1 MKRRYIFISIIC
13 TIISLFIIGG
23 KDVKADIGGQDEQIG
38 GNLTVVTAGQNIEK
52 YIDQFNTIYP
62 NVNVEVVALGD
73 YENEIKDM
81 IDIGEY
87 GDVLLMPSFI
97 SYDDWDKYF
106 EPLGEYSTLSKQY
119 LFMNVREKNGKVYGF
134 PMCANAQSLVYNK
147 KVFDEAGIKKL
158 PTTIDEF
165 LSCLKMID
173 ENTEAIPFYTNY
185 NTAWALIN
193 WQNYTFGAMSGDED
207 YRFNRFAHEKNP
219 FIEGKN
225 HYRVYKLLYDIVNQ
239 GLCEEDVSKSDW
251 DESKRL
257 LNEGKVGCIA
267 LASWIIP
274 QAKSAGEYPDNI
286 GYMPFPNSIKGKQ
299 YMTIDAD
306 YAYAISINSKNK
318 KAARAW
324 IDFMIQDSGYA
335 RDNGAVSIIKAD
347 PLPTWLNEFE
357 NVEFII
363 DNFSRDNNGYI
374 LGQLGAAL
382 ELNDGQ
388 QQRRIIDAAQGRSQE
403 TFEDIMKEWNERWE
417 SARPEES
424 IAIEETEIFSQS
436 LILDDSY
443 EIFFSTKEK
452 EYLAENKEIKVGY
465 IENIRPLQYKKDE
478 MFVGISADVFEF
490 IREKTN
496 LNFVYQPFDTF
507 TEAVRALRLGKI
519 DAIAGMEKIELYE
532 DELSYSKDYLEY
544 LNVIVKQKTVDINNL
559 KQKTLGMLEGEFKNY
574 NLNLNPDIIRH
585 YSTTEECLEAVNGR
599 EVDFIFSN
607 YYTVNECFREKNY
620 NNLVVQP
627 VMEQGKYYVAFR
639 SDVDVRLMAIIN
651 KVIYSIS
658 PEQKQAIVLKNTQG
672 TYNPPTLKD
681 LIEAYPMV
689 ALFTVIIICCIIIAV
704 GYYLMYLQISH
715 NKALAINAKKYEQL
729 ADIAGEYIFEY
740 NYQQDSIIFG
750 EKLKKRL
757 SLGDGE
763 KKLGECTGQ
772 AGLHRFID
780 IIRNTKKDDVEQIQV
795 RLSLHS
801 EEQEWYQVIYSIVY
815 DEHKKPLFLIG
826 KLINIQK
833 QVEERTLLEEQA
845 EKDQLTGVYNR
856 IGFYKMLDKSR
867 IGQLKKGLSALC
879 IIDLDEFKHVNDT
892 LGHAGGDELLVM
904 LSHNLQKIFKNDA
917 IISRFGGDEFMVYIK
932 KIDTIEELHSKAKE
946 LCSSMDTVLEYNNN
960 TCKASI
966 SMGVAI
972 DHRNMS
978 YEDLLDKADK
988 ALYKAK
994 NNGRNQYNIYEND

>member
-1 MKRRYIFISIIC
+1 
-13 TIISLFIIGG
+13 
-23 KDVKADIGGQDEQIG
+23 
-38 GNLTVVTAGQNIEK
+38 
-52 YIDQFNTIYP
+52 
-62 NVNVEVVALGD
+62 
-73 YENEIKDM
+73 
-81 IDIGEY
+81 
-87 GDVLLMPSFI
+87 
-97 SYDDWDKYF
+97 
-106 EPLGEYSTLSKQY
+106 
-119 LFMNVREKNGKVYGF
+119 
-134 PMCANAQSLVYNK
+134 
-147 KVFDEAGIKKL
+147 
-158 PTTIDEF
+158 
-165 LSCLKMID
+165 
-173 ENTEAIPFYTNY
+173 
-185 NTAWALIN
+185 
-193 WQNYTFGAMSGDED
+193 
-207 YRFNRFAHEKNP
+207 
-219 FIEGKN
+219 
-225 HYRVYKLLYDIVNQ
+225 
-239 GLCEEDVSKSDW
+239 
-251 DESKRL
+251 
-257 LNEGKVGCIA
+257 
-267 LASWIIP
+267 
-274 QAKSAGEYPDNI
+274 
-286 GYMPFPNSIKGKQ
+286 
-299 YMTIDAD
+299 
-306 YAYAISINSKNK
+306 
-318 KAARAW
+318 
-324 IDFMIQDSGYA
+324 
-335 RDNGAVSIIKAD
+335 
-347 PLPTWLNEFE
+347 
-357 NVEFII
+357 
-363 DNFSRDNNGYI
+363 
-374 LGQLGAAL
+374 
-382 ELNDGQ
+382 
-388 QQRRIIDAAQGRSQE
+388 
-403 TFEDIMKEWNERWE
+403 
-417 SARPEES
+417 
-424 IAIEETEIFSQS
+424 
-436 LILDDSY
+436 
-443 EIFFSTKEK
+443 
-452 EYLAENKEIKVGY
+452 
-465 IENIRPLQYKKDE
+465 
-478 MFVGISADVFEF
+478 
-490 IREKTN
+490 
-496 LNFVYQPFDTF
+496 
-507 TEAVRALRLGKI
+507 
-519 DAIAGMEKIELYE
+519 
-532 DELSYSKDYLEY
+532 
-544 LNVIVKQKTVDINNL
+544 
-559 KQKTLGMLEGEFKNY
+559 
-574 NLNLNPDIIRH
+574 
-585 YSTTEECLEAVNGR
+585 
-599 EVDFIFSN
+599 
-607 YYTVNECFREKNY
+607 
-620 NNLVVQP
+620 
-627 VMEQGKYYVAFR
+627 MEQGKYYVAFR